1 MPFSA
6 NTKKLTAISLYMHL
20 TFVHFILTRL
30 VIHSP
35 DTDVAVICC
44 YSHTLRCDSTSSFHG
59 IGKKKTFTILK
70 NKKEQLFHLIDVG
83 DTAVISYESD
93 CVVDAIKFVCWLYD
107 PMCKHFDINTLRY
120 LLFCQKNVWGEKLPP
135 TLHALLLHI
144 SRAACQTYI
153 WKNANCQILNLES
166 PVENGGRKYINQIL
180 IQKLMTKDPA
190 PSQIIE
196 LVVCRCKSGCKRNTW
211 SCREK
216 VWYVPMLAVVLSVKT
231 QKLIIISILMMMMK
245 KYNIIMDFY
254 VTIHY
259 LLLFRDWYIIYYLQ
273 TYIYV

>member
-1 MPFSA
+1 
-6 NTKKLTAISLYMHL
+6 MHL
-20 TFVHFILTRL
+20 TFVHFTLTRL
-30 VIHSP
+30 VIHSR

-44 YSHTLRCDSTSSFHG
+44 YCHTLKGFKEIWFHTGSGNKRRFIPIHTICDKLGATLCNILPIFHCLTGCDSTSSFHG
-59 IGKKKTFTILK
+59 IGKKKAFTILK

-83 DTAVISYESD
+83 DTVVISYESD

-107 PMCKHFDINTLRY
+107 PTCKHFDINTLRY

-144 SRAACQTYI
+144 SRAACQMYI

-166 PVENGGRKYINQIL
+166 PVENGGREYINHIL

-196 LVVCRCKSGCKRNTW
+196 LVVCRCKSGCKRNT
-211 SCREK
+211 
-216 VWYVPMLAVVLSVKT
+216 
-231 QKLIIISILMMMMK
+231 
-245 KYNIIMDFY
+245 
-254 VTIHY
+254 
-259 LLLFRDWYIIYYLQ
+259 
-273 TYIYV
+273 